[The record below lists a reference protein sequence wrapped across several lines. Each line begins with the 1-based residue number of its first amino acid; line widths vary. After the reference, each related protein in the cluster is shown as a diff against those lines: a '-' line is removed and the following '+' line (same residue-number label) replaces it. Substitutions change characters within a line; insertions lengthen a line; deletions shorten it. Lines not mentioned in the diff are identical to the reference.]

1 MNRGAWQTP
10 VHGVAK
16 SRKQVNDWAHR
27 SVLYITWYKFFIR
40 CMIYNIFSHSCG
52 SEGKAFAL
60 NVGDLGLIPGS
71 GRSPGEGNGNPL
83 QYSCLENPIDWGS
96 WWATVQAV
104 AKSQTWLSDFTFTS
118 HSVGYFFLLSSFLS
132 FYFLNGV
139 LWSTNLLKFLQN
151 SVYQISLSSLGFQWS
166 LNLFGDLDLINLWKF
181 CLLCFWWHNKL
192 RLLLSYLWGAH
203 ACFSL
208 QHSLIYCGFPEIT
221 AMN

>member
-1 MNRGAWQTP
+1 MPDSSLIPGLGRFSGGGNDNPFPYICLQNSMNRGAWQTP

-71 GRSPGEGNGNPL
+71 RRSPGEGNGNPL
-83 QYSCLENPIDWGS
+83 QYSYLENPIDWGS

-118 HSVGYFFLLSSFLS
+118 HSVGYFSFFLLFCLFTFWMVS
-132 FYFLNGV
+132 YEA
-139 LWSTNLLKFLQN
+139 
-151 SVYQISLSSLGFQWS
+151 QIS
-166 LNLFGDLDLINLWKF
+166 
-181 CLLCFWWHNKL
+181 
-192 RLLLSYLWGAH
+192 
-203 ACFSL
+203 
-208 QHSLIYCGFPEIT
+208 
-221 AMN
+221 